1 MSSTSLPLPVL
12 RETHVRYVS
21 TMSSEYW
28 GARPCDTHSTL
39 RLAAH
44 GLEELVQH
52 REGHQDDHGRGRPR
66 GLLQLFDD
74 AAAEATGA
82 VAAAGPPPSP
92 PARARAAGRARTE
105 RGRAGPALVR
115 AAALAP
121 TEPAAAAFAAAF
133 AAAGA
138 ANPGALTALE
148 PATAVS
154 SPRPDSVAATSLL
167 PPTAWPT

>member
-1 MSSTSLPLPVL
+1 MG
-12 RETHVRYVS
+12 
-21 TMSSEYW
+21 SEY
-28 GARPCDTHSTL
+28 GGGTQRHMRSTL

-82 VAAAGPPPSP
+82 VAAAGPS
-92 PARARAAGRARTE
+92 RAAGRARTE

-121 TEPAAAAFAAAF
+121 TEPAAAAFAAA
-133 AAAGA
+133 GA

-148 PATAVS
+148 PAAAVS

-167 PPTAWPT
+167 PLTAWPT